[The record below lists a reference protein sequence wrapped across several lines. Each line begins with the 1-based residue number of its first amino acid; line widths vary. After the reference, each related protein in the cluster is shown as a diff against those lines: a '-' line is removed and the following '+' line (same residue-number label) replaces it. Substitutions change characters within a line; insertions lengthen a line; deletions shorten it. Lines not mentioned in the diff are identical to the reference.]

1 MIEYYYRFCG
11 VVLRL
16 RTDRPLWEDTQSA
29 RFRVPTSLPDVTLEL
44 DQQRELLPPEGAQV
58 RGERCVYQAGDQL
71 VRLTRDP
78 FRSFFHLRTC
88 YRAGDPARVSVEAR
102 TDCWQWASR
111 SAFLWPGVA
120 LPQLLLYFRALVLH
134 ASYIGVDDRAVLF
147 TAPSGTGK
155 STQAELWR
163 VHRDAAVING
173 DKAGIT
179 LTGAPAAH
187 GLPFAGTSGICEN
200 VSLPLRAVVVLRQA
214 PENTVRRLGPAQAVA
229 ALSRNLFADQ
239 SVPEEWQ
246 LAVGLLLDLVS
257 AVPVLEL
264 ACTPDVGAVEC
275 LENAMKEIDG

>member
-1 MIEYYYRFCG
+1 MDYYYRFCG

-16 RTDRPLWEDTQSA
+16 RTDRPLWEDAQSA
-29 RFRVPTSLPDVTLEL
+29 RFRVPPGPPDVALALE
-44 DQQRELLPPEGAQV
+44 QQPELLPPEGARV
-58 RGERCVYQAGDQL
+58 RGERCVYRAGDRL

-78 FRSFFHLRTC
+78 FRPFFHLRTR
-88 YRAGDPARVSVEAR
+88 YRAGDPAHVAVAAR
-102 TDCWQWASR
+102 ADCWQWATR
-111 SAFLWPGVA
+111 SSFLWPGVA
-120 LPQLLLYFRALVLH
+120 LPQLLLHFRALVFH
-134 ASYIGVDDRAVLF
+134 ASYIGVDGRAVLF

-163 VHRDAAVING
+163 IHRGAAVING

-179 LTGAPAAH
+179 LAGAPMAH

-229 ALSRNLFADQ
+229 ALCQNLFADQ

-264 ACTPDVGAVEC
+264 ACTPDVRAVEC